1 MEKYNNYKQLSENE
15 TEGKD
20 YNVHYRH
27 GKSGIVV
34 MAPHGGGIEPGT
46 TELAD
51 AVTGNEHSFYSFDGL
66 KKRGNS
72 DLHITSRQFDEPIG
86 TDIAKDSQS
95 IITIHGCKEEGEV
108 VYIGGRDKSLKE
120 NLKKALRRAGFSIKE
135 TPRFPGKHELNI
147 CNRSQ
152 TGKGVQLEISM
163 GLRRT
168 MFQDIS
174 RIKRKKT
181 TKVFDKFVTA
191 IRNVLS
197 DFKVLEVLCLTTS
210 V

>member
-1 MEKYNNYKQLSENE
+1 MSKYHERPVFMGKYDNHKQLNENE
-15 TEGKD
+15 TKGKD
-20 YNVHYRH
+20 YRTHFRH

-51 AVTGNEHSFYSFDGL
+51 AVAGNEHSFYSFDGL
-66 KKRGNS
+66 KKQGNS

-86 TDIAKDSQS
+86 TDIAKNSQT
-95 IITIHGCKEEGEV
+95 IIAIHGCKEKEKV

-120 NLKKALRRAGFSIKE
+120 KLKKALRRAGFSIKE
-135 TPRFPGKHELNI
+135 TPRFPGIHELNI

-152 TGKGVQLEISM
+152 TCKGVQLEISM
-163 GLRRT
+163 GLRRI

-191 IRNVLS
+191 IRNALS
-197 DFKVLEVLCLTTS
+197 SF
-210 V
+210 